1 MFSALFASTSRGR
14 GGLAITSGVCDRP
27 GWMGFVKTP
36 EEIAR
41 IEATIGNPSF
51 SAAQA
56 FSVEFLVEPGFVESV
71 LPPPLEPVEEP
82 RMRAMVGR
90 WQSNCVG
97 DFCGG
102 AVYISVR
109 HDGVDGDYNFFQYM
123 DTDASVIY
131 GRDVFGEPKKM
142 ARPVLRRRGDRFTA
156 SIERGGVRIV
166 ALEAEMERDLGP
178 VTSERSSFN
187 FKSRPAAN
195 GIGLE
200 EDAILTRANFVVE
213 ARVALEG
220 SGRIHFGGPPD
231 EPLDEIPIT
240 EVVRASYLEGDMRA
254 RCKKVDSVPADVFL
268 PHHYA
273 RNDYWPAHAT
283 ADG

>member
-1 MFSALFASTSRGR
+1 
-14 GGLAITSGVCDRP
+14 
-27 GWMGFVKTP
+27 MGFVKTP

-41 IEATIGNPSF
+41 IEAAIGSPSF
-51 SAAQA
+51 SGAQA
-56 FSVEFLVEPGFVESV
+56 LSVEFLVDPAFIEAV

-97 DFCGG
+97 DFSGG

-109 HDGVDGDYNFFQYM
+109 HEGVDGDYNFFQYM

-142 ARPVLRRRGDRFTA
+142 ARPSLYRRGDRFTA
-156 SIERGGVRIV
+156 SLERGGVRIV
-166 ALEAEMERDLGP
+166 ALEAELERDLGP
-178 VTSERSSFN
+178 ATARRSSFN
-187 FKSRPAAN
+187 FKSRPAAD
-195 GIGLE
+195 GLGLE
-200 EDAILTRANFVVE
+200 EDAILTRADFEVA

-220 SGRIHFGGPPD
+220 SGRIRFAGTAD
-231 EPLDEIPIT
+231 DPLDEIPVT

-254 RCKKVDSVPADVFL
+254 KCNAVARVPAAVFL

-283 ADG
+283 AD

>member
-1 MFSALFASTSRGR
+1 
-14 GGLAITSGVCDRP
+14 
-27 GWMGFVKTP
+27 MGFVKTP
-36 EEIAR
+36 EEVAR
-41 IEATIGNPSF
+41 IEAAIGNPSF
-51 SAAQA
+51 SGAES
-56 FSVEFLVEPGFVESV
+56 FSVEFLVEPGFIEEV

-97 DFCGG
+97 DFAGG

-109 HDGVDGDYNFFQYM
+109 HEGVEGDYNFCQYM

-131 GRDVFGEPKKM
+131 GRDVFGEPKKI
-142 ARPVLRRRGDRFTA
+142 ARPNLRRRGDRFSA
-156 SIERGGVRIV
+156 SLERGGVKIV

-178 VTSERSSFN
+178 GSAERSSFN

-200 EDAILTRANFVVE
+200 EDAILTRADFTVE

-220 SGRIHFGGPPD
+220 SGRLRFRGTPD
-231 EPLDEIPIT
+231 EPLDEIPVT
-240 EVVRASYLEGDMRA
+240 EVVRATYVEGDMVAHCKAVA
-254 RCKKVDSVPADVFL
+254 RVPADVFL

-283 ADG
+283 AE

>member
-1 MFSALFASTSRGR
+1 MIFRLR
-14 GGLAITSGVCDRP
+14 
-27 GWMGFVKTP
+27 MGFVKTP

-41 IEATIGNPSF
+41 IEAVIGSPSF
-51 SAAQA
+51 SGAQS
-56 FSVEFLVEPGFVESV
+56 FSVEFLTEPGFVEEV
-71 LPPPLEPVEEP
+71 LPPPLEAVEEP

-102 AVYISVR
+102 AVYVSVR
-109 HDGVDGDYNFFQYM
+109 HEGVDGDYNLFQYM

-131 GRDVFGEPKKM
+131 GRDVFGEPKKI
-142 ARPVLRRRGDRFTA
+142 ARPALHRRGDRFTA
-156 SIERGGVRIV
+156 SLERGGVRIL

-178 VTSERSSFN
+178 ATTQRSSFN

-200 EDAILTRANFVVE
+200 EDAILTRADFEAV

-220 SGRIHFGGPPD
+220 RGRLRFGGTAD
-231 EPLDEIPIT
+231 DPLDRIPVT
-240 EVVRASYLEGDMRA
+240 EVLRATYVEGDMAA
-254 RCKKVDSVPADVFL
+254 RCNAIARVPAATFL
-268 PHHYA
+268 PYHHT
-273 RNDYWPAHAT
+273 RNDTWPAHAS
-283 ADG
+283 AE

>member
-1 MFSALFASTSRGR
+1 
-14 GGLAITSGVCDRP
+14 
-27 GWMGFVKTP
+27 MGFVKTR
-36 EEIAR
+36 EEIAA
-41 IEATIGNPSF
+41 IEAAIANPSF

-56 FSVEFLVEPGFVESV
+56 LSVEFLVEPGFVESV
-71 LPPPLEPVEEP
+71 LPPPLETVEEP

-97 DFCGG
+97 DFSGG

-123 DTDASVIY
+123 DTDASIIY

-142 ARPVLRRRGDRFTA
+142 ARPRLYRRGQRFSA
-156 SIERGGVRIV
+156 SLERGGVRIV

-178 VTSERSSFN
+178 ARSERSSFN

-195 GIGLE
+195 GHGLE
-200 EDAILTRANFVVE
+200 EDAILTRADFVVE

-220 SGRIHFGGPPD
+220 SGRLRFAGTPD
-231 EPLDEIPIT
+231 DPLDQIPVTEI
-240 EVVRASYLEGDMRA
+240 VRATYLEGDMA
-254 RCKKVDSVPADVFL
+254 AKCKKVASVPADVFL
-268 PHHYA
+268 PHHHT
-273 RNDYWPAHAT
+273 RNDHWPAHVT
-283 ADG
+283 SEG